1 MASLTFARRR
11 NSKKRSHHLTGHSLP
26 FRPRIHSGL
35 AALVGLALVVAAC
48 SPPEDVGG
56 GGGGASSL
64 DFTVWSYSIET
75 IQDNI
80 ERFEQENSGVTVN
93 LEDHSFFDYHDIMA
107 TKFTG
112 GNPPDVEYSS
122 DHWLDEWVA
131 AGWIAPL
138 EDHCPAATEY
148 KDEWAPY
155 ATEGMTLDG
164 KLYGLPYY
172 SDLLIFIYNEKMLRE
187 AGFDSPP
194 ETWEELAQQAQTMKE
209 KGIVEYPIN
218 IPLTKADPWTIEI
231 FYSMVYSMGGH
242 MFDENDEPV
251 FNEPG
256 SEAETALQWL
266 ADARNEQ
273 EILDPASVEVAE
285 PDVVKT
291 TGAGQAAFTVMAKY
305 NLAELNLG
313 NHEQKGNFKMA
324 LMPGSTHSTVGFVRF
339 YALSAATVEEGEEKI
354 QAACDF
360 LNYFGGKT
368 DGEYKVVKRW
378 ALEKGLGFA
387 NLPLY
392 EDAEIQEAID
402 SWGDA
407 GLESEQAEI
416 AQTKEGLTSFWGTWD
431 IYAREQ
437 INGAVGGQVSVQ
449 EALQNMADRWAQL
462 KEEQG

>member
-1 MASLTFARRR
+1 MASFTFGSKRNSRRR
-11 NSKKRSHHLTGHSLP
+11 RRSRERG
-26 FRPRIHSGL
+26 PRVRR
-35 AALVGLALVVAAC
+35 AAAVFLGVALLVAAC
-48 SPPEDVGG
+48 SPPEEGEG
-56 GGGGASSL
+56 AGASTL
-64 DFTVWSYSIET
+64 DFTVWSYSLET
-75 IQDNI
+75 IDDNI
-80 ERFEQENSGVTVN
+80 KEFEQQDSGVTVS

-138 EDHCPAATEY
+138 DENCPQATEY
-148 KDEWAPY
+148 TEEWAPY

-172 SDLLIFIYNEKMLRE
+172 ADLLIFIYNEKMLSE

-194 ETWEELAQQAQTMKE
+194 ETWEELTEQAQTMKDE
-209 KGIVEYPIN
+209 GIVEYPIN

-231 FYSMVYSMGGH
+231 FYSMVYSMGGL

-251 FNEPG
+251 FAQPG

-266 ADARNEQ
+266 VDARNKLK
-273 EILDPASVEVAE
+273 ILDPASVEVAE

-291 TGAGQAAFTVMAKY
+291 TGSGQAAFTVMAKY

-313 NHEQKGNFKMA
+313 DHEQKGNFKMA

-339 YALSAATVEEGEEKI
+339 YALSSATVDEGEEKVR
-354 QAACDF
+354 AACDF

-378 ALEKGLGFA
+378 AIEKGLGFA

-392 EDAEIQEAID
+392 EDAEIQDAID

-407 GLESEQAEI
+407 QLEKEQAEI
-416 AQTKEGLTSFWGTWD
+416 AQTKEGLTSYWGTWD

-449 EALQNMADRWAQL
+449 EALKNMADRWNEL